1 MILIIT
7 YLHSIL
13 MTKNNVGV
21 TVSLVI
27 VLFFALSIA
36 GIIGFNLLIRII
48 ANKAAKI
55 REGETK

>member
-1 MILIIT
+1 
-7 YLHSIL
+7 